1 MAIVANTFTSHD
13 VVGIRESLA
22 DVIANISP
30 EEVPFQSNVGSENVA
45 NTYFEWQTDSLA
57 ATSTTGVIDGDDVSS
72 FDATSATTR
81 VGNYTHIRRRT
92 TIVADNFSALDL
104 AGRNDELSFQI
115 AKRGKELKRDIEA
128 VLTANNAQVAGNSST
143 ARETGGLG
151 AWIASN
157 ANAGT
162 GGSLATGNGI
172 TARTD
177 GTQRDFTETMLKD
190 AMQQAFVSGGQPSIL
205 MVGPHNKTVVSGF
218 AGIAAQRYQAP
229 SDAPTTIIGAADVY
243 LSDFGTLNVVANRF
257 SRERDA
263 WLLDPEYASVCY
275 LRPIQQVELAK
286 TGDAEKRMVI
296 AEFGLKVL
304 NEAAHAVVADLNVS

>member
-1 MAIVANTFTSHD
+1 
-13 VVGIRESLA
+13 
-22 DVIANISP
+22 VIANISP

-162 GGSLATGNGI
+162 GGALATGNGT

>member
-1 MAIVANTFTSHD
+1 MAIVTNTFTSHD
-13 VVGIRESLA
+13 GVGIRESLA

-72 FDATSATTR
+72 FDSTSATTR

-92 TIVADNFSALDL
+92 TIVADNFSALDT
-104 AGRNDELSFQI
+104 AGRNDELSYQI

-157 ANAGT
+157 ANAGV
-162 GGSLATGNGI
+162 GGALATGNGT

-257 SRERDA
+257 SPERTA
-263 WLLDPEYASVCY
+263 YLLDPEYASVCY
-275 LRPIQQVELAK
+275 LRPIQNVELSK
-286 TGDAEKRMVI
+286 TGDAEKSMVI
-296 AEFGLKVL
+296 AEFGLKVT

>member
-13 VVGIRESLA
+13 GVGIRESLA

-92 TIVADNFSALDL
+92 TIVADNFSALDT
-104 AGRNDELSFQI
+104 AGRNDELSYQI

-151 AWIASN
+151 AWVATN
-157 ANAGT
+157 ENVGT
-162 GGSLATGNGI
+162 GGGLTTGDGT